1 MKPLV
6 GGGLGALSGLMTG
19 LKKFENTGAPKL
31 ATPGTI
37 GKSGML
43 MGAQQRAS
51 LEAGGPQAV
60 REATQGSVLADG
72 GLSSAMNVG
81 WKPTMMQSMAI
92 PGQNREA
99 LQGQGYNV
107 PGAMDLF
114 GPALRNGLIGLLLA
128 QGGQMNANDPK
139 AAGML
144 RATAGR

>member
-1 MKPLV
+1 MKPML

-19 LKKFENTGAPKL
+19 LRKFENTGAPKL
-31 ATPGTI
+31 AAPGTM

-60 REATQGSVLADG
+60 REATQGSLLADG
-72 GLSSAMNVG
+72 GLGSAMDVG
-81 WKPTMMQSMAI
+81 WKPTMMQSMTI

-99 LQGQGYNV
+99 LQGEGYNV
-107 PGAMDLF
+107 PGAGDLF
-114 GPALRNGLIGLLLA
+114 GPMLSRGLLGLLLA
-128 QGGQMNANDPK
+128 QGGQMNPNDPK

-144 RATAGR
+144 RATTGR